1 MKRYK
6 ILGNSFKQYIALSSN
21 TFTEGKE
28 NIISEKNID
37 ELINSF
43 KNRKVEANIYK
54 GHKAQQSLEREAI
67 GKILNVYKSKDG
79 IGLEADLELTEEGK
93 RLIET
98 ASFYPSI
105 EMCGR
110 KQEESGDSIK
120 WSNCELKALA
130 FVEYPASKSV
140 DLLCASGIIEE
151 NKKLQKGDTIMNKLK
166 ELLEKLKT
174 SDTDSRKEFIDLFT
188 SDSELQTAIINYLIA
203 TLNTQKEEEP
213 KKEEEKIE
221 GNEAIDDLEDE
232 IVDEEG
238 DKIITEKVEEN
249 DDGSTKT
256 TTTEENEEDKKKKEA
271 TLSAITFEQ
280 WTNEYAESKG
290 GIRCSSKSVSNAFNK
305 AKKLYKGGFNKK
317 EIMGMVK
324 SSLIPLG
331 NQNGIEENINL
342 SAIKENEKYS
352 AISEMFK

>member
-28 NIISEKNID
+28 NIISERNID

-105 EMCGR
+105 EMCGK
-110 KQEESGDSIK
+110 KQEENDDSIK

-151 NKKLQKGDTIMNKLK
+151 NKNYKKGDTIMNKLK

-213 KKEEEKIE
+213 KKEEEKTE
-221 GNEAIDDLEDE
+221 ENETIDDLEGDDE
-232 IVDEEG
+232 GV

-256 TTTEENEEDKKKKEA
+256 TTTEEEDEDKKKKEV

-317 EIMGMVK
+317 EIIGMVK

-331 NQNGIEENINL
+331 NQNGIEENIDL